1 MNHTR
6 MTVYL
11 QPNAGFVLI
20 PYPMRTGQSPRD
32 ILAEYRFQWVPL
44 EDGHSAIPKDVAWYP
59 GAYDEIDAVD
69 LAAVWAESA
78 RLKAE
83 RDLAMRRQEAAEK
96 LAGQIWLMKESLA
109 LEMALS
115 ARHAGEAF
123 GTVHGCECRLVREP
137 EAFVVYIDGAEAYR
151 DGEAMEAARWLVG
164 YATRPGHRAQKQPEP
179 LAA

>member
-20 PYPMRTGQSPRD
+20 PYPMREGQAPRD
-32 ILAEYRFQWVPL
+32 ILPEYRFQWVPL
-44 EDGHSAIPKDVAWYP
+44 ENGHSVIAKDVAWYP

-69 LAAVWAESA
+69 IAAVREESA

-83 RDLAMRRQEAAEK
+83 RDLAQRRREAAEQ
-96 LAGQIWLMKESLA
+96 LAGQIWLMSESLA

-123 GTVHGCECRLVREP
+123 GTVQGCECQLLREP
-137 EAFVVYIDGAEAYR
+137 EAFVVYVDGAEVYR
-151 DGEAMEAARWLVG
+151 HREAMEAARWLVA
-164 YATRPGHRAQKQPEP
+164 YATKPGQRAQMPEL

>member
-96 LAGQIWLMKESLA
+96 LAG
-109 LEMALS
+109 
-115 ARHAGEAF
+115 
-123 GTVHGCECRLVREP
+123 
-137 EAFVVYIDGAEAYR
+137 
-151 DGEAMEAARWLVG
+151 
-164 YATRPGHRAQKQPEP
+164 
-179 LAA
+179 